1 VTPYSFY
8 RAHVLG
14 FVFYFIA
21 LLLAFIDVSLVVLP
35 LFLFV
40 ILCLV
45 APFLPRLGF
54 FLPVISR
61 GNSGQKAVSIT
72 FDDGPDPDTTEP
84 LLALLARHRVKA
96 TFFVVGKKAAAHP
109 GLIQNILEKGH
120 LLGNHSYRHDNLLM
134 LRSRKQLFKEIST
147 AQEVLARFHIRALA
161 FRPPVGITNPKL
173 GGVLKELKMIAV
185 NFTCRGLD
193 AGNRRVKGL
202 SKRILRHLENDHII
216 ALHDVMPKGD
226 PALKELWLKEVE
238 KMLQGIKDRGFKV
251 LPLSELIGK
260 PVMIWESHSNEKKV
274 FACNEKKL
282 DRNFQNSLYK

>member
-1 VTPYSFY
+1 M
-8 RAHVLG
+8 G

-40 ILCLV
+40 ILCLA
-45 APFLPRLGF
+45 APFMPRLGF

-72 FDDGPDPDTTEP
+72 FDDGPDPYTTEP
-84 LLALLARHRVKA
+84 LLALLDRHGIKA

-109 GLIQNILEKGH
+109 RLIENILENGH

-134 LRSRKQLFKEIST
+134 LRSQKQLFKEIGT

-185 NFTCRGLD
+185 NFSCRGLD

-216 ALHDVMPKGD
+216 ALHDVMPKRD
-226 PALKELWLKEVE
+226 PALKQLWLKEVE
-238 KMLQGIKDRGFKV
+238 KVLQGIKDRGFKV
-251 LPLSELIGK
+251 LPLSELIRK
-260 PVMIWESHSNEKKV
+260 PVMIWESDSDGKKV
-274 FACNEKKL
+274 FGCSRKKA
-282 DRNFQNSLYK
+282 

>member
-109 GLIQNILEKGH
+109 GLIQSILEKGH

-134 LRSRKQLFKEIST
+134 LRSQKQLFKEIST

-185 NFTCRGLD
+185 NYTCRGLD

-274 FACNEKKL
+274 FACNGKKA
-282 DRNFQNSLYK
+282 

>member
-1 VTPYSFY
+1 VIPYSFY

-21 LLLAFIDVSLVVLP
+21 LLLAVIDVSLVVLP

-72 FDDGPDPDTTEP
+72 FDDGPDPYTTEP

-109 GLIQNILEKGH
+109 GLIQDILEKGH

-134 LRSRKQLFKEIST
+134 LRSREQLFREIST

-173 GGVLKELKMIAV
+173 GGVLKELGMIAV

-226 PALKELWLKEVE
+226 AALKQLWLKEVE

-251 LPLSELIGK
+251 LPLSDLIGK

-282 DRNFQNSLYK
+282 DRNSQKSLYE